1 MHKPQPAMKKTTL
14 LIYCFL
20 LLNSTYAQTNKDQLT
35 TTKST
40 TADEGKSAPSSTN
53 IKPIVSE
60 QNKEKRVGE
69 TSVGQSEGN
78 ATIPKKDLQAPITKY
93 ELYSLIRK
101 HLETNNFKNW
111 VLTERLS
118 NFYITYK
125 EPVSV
130 VSEKSEIEYESET
143 KEVEALSKIY
153 LPKTYELSVEFT
165 SYDTEALIVHTQDQK
180 VFSTQL
186 DELKTLYQI
195 DEIFEN
201 TETKEY
207 YALDNDERNRLSK
220 YMLAKIYLENSP
232 GKESPNLYVQN
243 FAVTLKYQKDYYRTI
258 PKQVSEES
266 VKIIQFLEN
275 TLRNNQ

>member
-1 MHKPQPAMKKTTL
+1 MKKTTL
-14 LIYCFL
+14 LVYCFL
-20 LLNSTYAQTNKDQLT
+20 LLNSTFAQTNKSQHA
-35 TTKST
+35 TTKPT
-40 TADEGKSAPSSTN
+40 KADVGKSAPSSTN

-60 QNKEKRVGE
+60 LNTEKQMAE
-69 TSVGQSEGN
+69 PSAGQSEGN
-78 ATIPKKDLQAPITKY
+78 VAIPKKDLQAPITKY

-101 HLETNNFKNW
+101 HLETNNLKNW

-118 NFYITYK
+118 NFYIAYK
-125 EPVSV
+125 ETVSV

-153 LPKTYELSVEFT
+153 PPKTYELSVEFT
-165 SYDTEALIVHTQDQK
+165 SYDTDALITQTHDQQ
-180 VFSTQL
+180 VFSTQI

-195 DEIFEN
+195 NEIFEN

-243 FAVTLKYQKDYYRTI
+243 FAVTLKYPKDYYRTI

-266 VKIIQFLEN
+266 IKIIQFLEN